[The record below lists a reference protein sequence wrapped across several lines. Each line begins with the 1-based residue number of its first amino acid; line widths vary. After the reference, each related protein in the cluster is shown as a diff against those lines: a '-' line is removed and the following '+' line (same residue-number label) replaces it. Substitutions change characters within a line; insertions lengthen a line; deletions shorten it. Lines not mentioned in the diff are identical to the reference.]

1 MSLLR
6 LPGTQ
11 KKALYTAD
19 AFKELSRAFASPP
32 RVVDDG
38 GRLGGFDRMHL
49 VTGWSAETEHGNE
62 VCNVEQALSRGH
74 RKMTRMINISS
85 VNRAFR
91 LAVIAILA
99 AVVLNASAASAQT
112 LPSLGSASTFAVLG
126 GPAVT
131 CTASTVTGDVGV
143 LLSSGLTNTGCT
155 ISGTVH
161 AGDAAAAAA
170 YAAFLSA
177 YMNLASLNANPT
189 TCDTAHTLTGLTL
202 AGLVLSPGVY
212 CVDATAKTGL
222 LTLNAA
228 GDANAVWIFLV
239 NGALTGTNF
248 NVTMLNGGQPCNVFW
263 WVNAAATLTTS
274 SFLGTVL
281 AGAAVTVTG
290 GTLDGRAFATAAA
303 TLTGPTVAVCS
314 STTVTPPQMEKCE
327 DHHDRDHDHDKDHG
341 GQNQNK
347 HFDGDHCD
355 HERGVN
361 GHHKGDGCEHE
372 RQGK

>member
-1 MSLLR
+1 MIEKFSSAR
-6 LPGTQ
+6 
-11 KKALYTAD
+11 
-19 AFKELSRAFASPP
+19 
-32 RVVDDG
+32 RV
-38 GRLGGFDRMHL
+38 
-49 VTGWSAETEHGNE
+49 S
-62 VCNVEQALSRGH
+62 
-74 RKMTRMINISS
+74 
-85 VNRAFR
+85 R
-91 LAVIAILA
+91 LAVIGSLA
-99 AVVLNASAASAQT
+99 AIGLNASAASAQT

-131 CTASTVTGDVGV
+131 CTASATGSTVKGDVGL
-143 LLSSGLTNTGCT
+143 LLSTGFTNTGCT

-177 YMNLASLNANPT
+177 YMNLASLDANPK

-263 WVNAAATLTTS
+263 WVNAAVTLTTS
-274 SFLGTVL
+274 NFLGTIL

-303 TLTGPTVAVCS
+303 TLTGPTVTVCS

-327 DHHDRDHDHDKDHG
+327 EHHDKDHG
-341 GQNQNK
+341 GQDHGQ

-361 GHHKGDGCEHE
+361 GHYKGDGCEHE